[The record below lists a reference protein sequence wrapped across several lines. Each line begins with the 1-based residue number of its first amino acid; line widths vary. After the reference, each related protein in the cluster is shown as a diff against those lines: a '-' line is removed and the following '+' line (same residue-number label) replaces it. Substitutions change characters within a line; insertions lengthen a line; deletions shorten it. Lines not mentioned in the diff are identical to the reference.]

1 MSVAPV
7 RLAVLGDPLRY
18 TLSPPLHRAG
28 LAWAGLA
35 GDSLAIVTPLAEL
48 GARLSALAAQG
59 YRGVNLTQPLKEEA
73 LAHLTRVSETASRAR
88 SVNTVSFGD
97 DGAAGDTTD
106 GEGFVDF
113 LHSIGRD
120 PERARVLLLGAGGAA
135 RSLAAAL
142 ADRGTAVTVSARRPD
157 DVARR
162 WPEPPAAIAAWGT
175 RAAEEALAGADV
187 IVNATP
193 LADPAPVERLPQRAL
208 AVDLRYEATPTD
220 WIVRARG
227 RGIEAYDGLGLLVF
241 QARRSL
247 SIWLGRAVPV
257 EPLAGAVGWPR

>member
-1 MSVAPV
+1 VTVTPV

-18 TLSPPLHRAG
+18 TLSPALHRAG

-35 GDSLAIVTPLAEL
+35 GDSSAIVTPAAGLGPRLA
-48 GARLSALAAQG
+48 SLAAGG

-73 LAHLTRVSETASRAR
+73 LAHLTRVSEAASRAR
-88 SVNTVSFGD
+88 SVNTVSFGEG
-97 DGAAGDTTD
+97 GATGDTTD

-135 RSLAAAL
+135 RSLAAAI
-142 ADRGTAVTVSARRPD
+142 ADRGTAVTVSARHPD

-162 WPEPPAAIAAWGT
+162 WPEPPAAIVAWGT
-175 RAAEEALAGADV
+175 READAALAAAEV

-193 LADPAPVERLPQRAL
+193 LADPAPIEQLPPRVL
-208 AVDLRYEATPTD
+208 VVDLRYEETPTP
-220 WIVRARG
+220 WIVRARA
-227 RGIEAYDGLGLLVF
+227 RGIESYDGLGLLVF

-247 SIWLGRAVPV
+247 SIWLGRDVPV
-257 EPLAGAVGWPR
+257 EPLARAVGWPR